1 MGAPLWMGGQ
11 YEVAGTIY
19 DACGTSDTLKSNKND
34 LNNQNLVQY
43 STSWATPLLRMTPS
57 HEGAQSQY
65 GATVQKEPF

>member
-43 STSWATPLLRMTPS
+43 STSWATPLLNRAFVYLFT
-57 HEGAQSQY
+57 
-65 GATVQKEPF
+65 F